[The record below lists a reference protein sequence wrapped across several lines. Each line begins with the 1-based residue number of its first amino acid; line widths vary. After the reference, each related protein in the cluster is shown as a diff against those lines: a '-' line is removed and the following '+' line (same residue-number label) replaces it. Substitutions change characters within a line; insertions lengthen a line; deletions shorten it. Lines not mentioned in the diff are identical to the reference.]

1 MEQEMKTDEVSKNDS
16 AKNVEPKAD
25 AKMDHSKMDHSKMQ
39 HGGNP
44 KMGMEGHDHNMMIAD
59 FKKRFFVVLILTVPI
74 MLLSMMIQKFLGVNW
89 QFTGSQYILF
99 ALSSVVFF
107 YGGWPFLKGWLDE
120 VKAKNPGMM
129 FLIGFAITVAYV
141 YSVAI
146 VFGLSGMDFFWE
158 LSTLI
163 LIMLLGHWIEMK
175 SIAGASKE
183 LELLVQL
190 MPADAHMVMPDMVHD
205 VKTETLKEKDIILV
219 KPGEKVAADG
229 IILEGESYLNESM
242 LTGESKPVKKS
253 VGEKVIAGAINGN
266 GSIKVTVSHAAKDS
280 YLSQVIKLVDDAQ
293 KSKSKTQL
301 LADTAARWLT
311 IIAIVAGI
319 GTFLYWYL
327 TGQSLAFAMERM
339 VTVIVICCP
348 HALGLAVPLVV
359 AKSTALSA
367 KNGLLIKNRTAFE
380 NARKITTIVFD
391 KTGTL
396 TVGKFEV
403 SKIVSLQKEINENE
417 IIRLASAL
425 EQQSE
430 HPIATGILQ
439 KVKELSISIPATK
452 DFQAI
457 TGKGVEAI
465 VEGKKILVVSPG
477 YLKEKDIAIPE
488 GFAANDT
495 ETVVFVI
502 VNDKLAGYIALSDEI
517 RPESAEAI
525 KTLKENKI
533 RSILLTG
540 DNNKVA
546 KSVSETLGLDSFY
559 AEVLPDQKLEKIKEL
574 QTKGDFV
581 AMTGDGVNDAPALAQ
596 ADIGI
601 AVGSGS
607 DIAAETAGIIL
618 VNSNPK
624 DIVSLILFGKA
635 TYRKMIQ
642 NLIWATGY
650 NVVALPLAAGVLYKQ
665 GILLSP
671 AMGAVLMTVS
681 TIVVAINASLL
692 KVKNGADKKSNDEQ
706 KAELISDA
714 KTEKKEE
721 PKSEAVNKPQP
732 EAKSEPEEKVEPG
745 HEVNAEAK
753 PATEEGTAPEMV
765 DKPKPEVK
773 GDFNEKPE
781 PEHDVNTEAKPE
793 IKAELKTGS
802 EGEIKSETKEEPK
815 PDGEAVPK
823 LEATAEMPSSLT
835 PEIVTRVHKLYE
847 ELGRE
852 EVKAVQEWEEKQKA
866 VPAPKTEAKQEPK
879 DE

>member
-1 MEQEMKTDEVSKNDS
+1 MHPVIVQDKPGNCPKCGMTLVLLNESENNS
-16 AKNVEPKAD
+16 AAPPHQHD
-25 AKMDHSKMDHSKMQ
+25 A
-39 HGGNP
+39 NP
-44 KMGMEGHDHNMMIAD
+44 LMGHAGHNHHAMMIAD
-59 FKKRFFVVLILTVPI
+59 FRKRFYVVFILTIPI
-74 MLLSMMIQKFLGVNW
+74 MLLSEMIQHWLNLHISFP
-89 QFTGSQYILF
+89 GSEYVLL

-107 YGGWPFLKGWLDE
+107 YGGWPFLKGLVAE
-120 VKAKNPGMM
+120 VRAKSPGMM
-129 FLIGFAITVAYV
+129 FLIGFAITVAYI

-146 VFGLSGMDFFWE
+146 VFGLHGMDFFWE
-158 LSTLI
+158 LATLI

-175 SIAGASKE
+175 SVAGASKE

-190 MPADAHMVMPDMVHD
+190 MPSEAHMVMPDMVHD
-205 VKTETLKEKDIILV
+205 VKTDTLKENDIILV

-242 LTGESKPVKKS
+242 LTGESKPVQKIK
-253 VGEKVIAGAINGN
+253 GDKVIAGAINGN

-301 LADTAARWLT
+301 LANTAAKWLT
-311 IIAIVAGI
+311 VIAIVAGI
-319 GTFLYWYL
+319 GTFIYWYL
-327 TGQSLAFAMERM
+327 TGQPLAFAMERM

-403 SKIVSLQKEINENE
+403 SKIVPLSFGEGLGVRLNENE

-425 EQQSE
+425 EQKSE

-439 KVKELSISIPATK
+439 KVKDLSITIPATEN
-452 DFQAI
+452 FNAI
-457 TGKGVEAI
+457 TGKGVEAT

-477 YLKEKDIAIPE
+477 YLKENNIAVPD
-488 GFAANDT
+488 GFTANDM

-502 VNDKLAGYIALSDEI
+502 VNKELAGYIALSDEI
-517 RPESAEAI
+517 RPESADAI
-525 KTLKENKI
+525 KTLKQNNIK
-533 RSILLTG
+533 SILLTG

-546 KSVSETLGLDSFY
+546 KSVSETIGMDSFI
-559 AEVLPDQKLEKIKEL
+559 AEVLPHQKLEKIKDL
-574 QTKGDFV
+574 QSKGEFV

-596 ADIGI
+596 ADVGI

-650 NVVALPLAAGVLYKQ
+650 NIVALPLAAGVLYNQ

-671 AMGAVLMTVS
+671 AAGAVLMTVS
-681 TIVVAINASLL
+681 TIVVAINASML
-692 KVKNGADKKSNDEQ
+692 KVKYD
-706 KAELISDA
+706 
-714 KTEKKEE
+714 
-721 PKSEAVNKPQP
+721 
-732 EAKSEPEEKVEPG
+732 
-745 HEVNAEAK
+745 
-753 PATEEGTAPEMV
+753 
-765 DKPKPEVK
+765 
-773 GDFNEKPE
+773 
-781 PEHDVNTEAKPE
+781 
-793 IKAELKTGS
+793 
-802 EGEIKSETKEEPK
+802 
-815 PDGEAVPK
+815 
-823 LEATAEMPSSLT
+823 
-835 PEIVTRVHKLYE
+835 
-847 ELGRE
+847 
-852 EVKAVQEWEEKQKA
+852 
-866 VPAPKTEAKQEPK
+866 
-879 DE
+879 